1 MDAYLAGLE
10 KALDAGQDLSRIHSV
25 ASFFVSRV
33 DTEIDKRL
41 EEIGTDEALALRG
54 KAGVANA
61 RLAYRDY
68 QKFFEGERWKKLAEA
83 GANTQRPLWASTG
96 VKNPDYSDTMY
107 VSELVVSNVVNTM
120 PEKTMEAFADHGKV
134 DGDQVTTMYDHAQQ
148 VMDDLRSVGIDY
160 DDVIATLEQEGV
172 DKFSKSWQELLDTV
186 SEQMESAQK

>member
-1 MDAYLAGLE
+1 
-10 KALDAGQDLSRIHSV
+10 
-25 ASFFVSRV
+25 
-33 DTEIDKRL
+33 
-41 EEIGTDEALALRG
+41 
-54 KAGVANA
+54 
-61 RLAYRDY
+61 
-68 QKFFEGERWKKLAEA
+68 
-83 GANTQRPLWASTG
+83 
-96 VKNPDYSDTMY
+96 MY